1 MSPDRHPATRAD
13 ASVEPVRAMHRG
25 AFRRAVRL
33 PCQVVRERD
42 FRLIG
47 GLALDL
53 SPEGMLAVSSER
65 VLTGEPVIVSFR
77 SERVGRWFDAQA
89 TIARVIHARRAG
101 DAMPCFGLSFHHTD
115 AEFREGLFQ
124 ALRRLPPPVPRRP
137 SAPLAPPRLAPLF
150 GTSASGRL
158 TLLS

>member
-1 MSPDRHPATRAD
+1 MHTDRLPSLRANP
-13 ASVEPVRAMHRG
+13 SVEPVRAMHRA
-25 AFRRAVRL
+25 AFRRAVRM

-65 VLTGEPVIVSFR
+65 VLTGEPVIVAFR
-77 SERVGRWFDAQA
+77 SERAGRWFDAQA
-89 TIARVIHARRAG
+89 TIARVLHARRAG
-101 DAMPCFGLSFHHTD
+101 DAMPCFGLAFHDTD
-115 AEFREGLFQ
+115 AEFRDGIFQ

-137 SAPLAPPRLAPLF
+137 SAPLAPPPMTPLF
-150 GTSASGRL
+150 GANAEGRL